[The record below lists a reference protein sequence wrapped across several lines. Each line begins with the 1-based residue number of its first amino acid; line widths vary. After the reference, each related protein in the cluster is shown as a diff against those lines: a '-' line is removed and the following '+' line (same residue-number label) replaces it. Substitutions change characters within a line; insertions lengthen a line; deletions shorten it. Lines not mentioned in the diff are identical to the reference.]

1 MGLIRPTRAIVPK
14 EIYAYE
20 LPTYSWNPP
29 QWRFQPTVYEDISE
43 FLNRKIERSKDRKIE
58 ICKLYASQ
66 VRLGVRGP
74 DHIREFSVAC
84 GTEAKFEAAERFEVW

>member
-1 MGLIRPTRAIVPK
+1 MAASRPTRANVPK

-29 QWRFQPTVYEDISE
+29 QWRFQPTVYEDISQ
-43 FLNRKIERSKDRKIE
+43 FLSRKIE

-66 VRLGVRGP
+66 VRLGILGP

-84 GTEAKFEAAERFEVW
+84 GTESKFEAAERFEVLVIRR